1 MDARGQR
8 RGNTSEESVLRDRP
22 YFASDHNL
30 QQNSNRLKNIKS
42 QSSGMRLPYSGG
54 SADSVFDGEL
64 SMDDRGDQQI
74 IPGISLSPT
83 GQATVDPALA
93 DVLFDLGIQLEE
105 ITKLPVDVEHV
116 LAAIVLAARNG
127 QLNQFTRL
135 SSSDLVLQEVL
146 ADYVRSTMARSAG
159 TIEDVFR
166 WPPW

>member
-1 MDARGQR
+1 M
-8 RGNTSEESVLRDRP
+8 
-22 YFASDHNL
+22 
-30 QQNSNRLKNIKS
+30 SNRLKNIKTHLR
-42 QSSGMRLPYSGG
+42 GMRLQYSGE
-54 SADSVFDGEL
+54 SADSVIDGEL

-116 LAAIVLAARNG
+116 LAAIILAARNG
-127 QLNQFTRL
+127 QLNQCTRL

-146 ADYVRSTMARSAG
+146 ADHVGAIFAKYDGKVGR
-159 TIEDVFR
+159 DD
-166 WPPW
+166 